1 MSGALVRPNSGSRI
15 VPTTD
20 EHDLWARHVMVC
32 FLQGLCNKLAL
43 DHPWHWEPDVN
54 TSGILIAGGTPIDV
68 GRVSP
73 RPAIAVDV
81 GQYQAANIALDQLRS
96 EDPLSGERLHVD
108 LVPGTL
114 TLYALGGVETE
125 ARRLGGWIAR
135 EVRYHRRLFQT
146 EGGFHQIANTLS
158 VAPPTPPGQ
167 IFQGASDERARMV
180 AVNIP
185 WYLQWGW
192 YVRPVAPETQT
203 TLDYIQGERARDYER
218 PNLVR
223 LNDLRTGFTTPTGDV
238 QVAGMRSGTEP
249 TNDE

>member
-1 MSGALVRPNSGSRI
+1 VSNEQVKPSSGSRVI
-15 VPTTD
+15 PGVE

-32 FLQGLCNKLAL
+32 FLQGLCNKLPL
-43 DHPWHWEPDVN
+43 DHAWHWEPDLN
-54 TSGILIAGGTPIDV
+54 TSGIWISGGTPLDY

-81 GQYQAANIALDQLRS
+81 GQYQAANIAMDQLRA
-96 EDPLSGERLHVD
+96 EDQLTGERLHVD

-114 TLYALGGVETE
+114 TVYALGGVETE
-125 ARRLGGWIAR
+125 ARRLGGWISR
-135 EVRYHRRLFQT
+135 QIRYHRRLLQT
-146 EGGFHQIANTLS
+146 EGSFHQIGQQLA

-185 WYLQWGW
+185 WYMQWGW
-192 YVRPVAPETQT
+192 YTRPIAPPTQT
-203 TLDYIQGERARDYER
+203 SLDYIQADRARDYER
-218 PNLVR
+218 PHLVR
-223 LNDLRTGFTTPTGDV
+223 LNDLRTGFVTPSGDL
-238 QVAGMRSGTEP
+238 QVAGMRKGPEP